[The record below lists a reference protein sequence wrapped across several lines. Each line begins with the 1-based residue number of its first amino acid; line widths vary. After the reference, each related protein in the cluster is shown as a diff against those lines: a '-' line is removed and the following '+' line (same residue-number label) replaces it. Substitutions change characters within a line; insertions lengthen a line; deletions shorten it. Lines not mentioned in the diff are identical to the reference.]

1 MLTELKNKK
10 IALLGLGLENQALLV
25 WLKKFKIL
33 ILVFDFR
40 PKKLKKKLSS
50 IKVD

>member
-25 WLKKFKIL
+25 WLKKKFKNID
-33 ILVFDFR
+33 ISICDFR
-40 PKKLKKKLSS
+40 PKELKN
-50 IKVD
+50 